1 MEEKAEKSRVK
12 EVFKDID
19 AHRFI
24 ADIVRKHSTNRS
36 DVREIAVDMLDMSEC
51 RNILDLG
58 CGFGFFTEI
67 LKGRVHPCAVVTGVD
82 IIDGYETSFHETCK
96 KAGLECRFLSEGAS
110 VINNFNDR
118 SFDLILCSYA
128 LYFFPEFIPDI
139 SRILASS
146 GSFIA
151 ITHDRNNM
159 KELIAITKEVLSN
172 NNVLKEERLPLEA
185 IISHFSSEN
194 GMDMLSP
201 WFGQLKTA
209 DYFNSLV
216 FRPEDVPRIIEYFLF
231 KSPFLLTGTDYE
243 LEHIINLLSIHIQKA
258 SFMRD
263 GFTISKNDR
272 VFICSSPQTS

>member
-110 VINNFNDR
+110 VINKFNDR

-159 KELIAITKEVLSN
+159 KEQIAITKEVLSN
-172 NNVLKEERLPLEA
+172 NNVLK
-185 IISHFSSEN
+185 
-194 GMDMLSP
+194 
-201 WFGQLKTA
+201 
-209 DYFNSLV
+209 
-216 FRPEDVPRIIEYFLF
+216 
-231 KSPFLLTGTDYE
+231 
-243 LEHIINLLSIHIQKA
+243 
-258 SFMRD
+258 
-263 GFTISKNDR
+263 
-272 VFICSSPQTS
+272 